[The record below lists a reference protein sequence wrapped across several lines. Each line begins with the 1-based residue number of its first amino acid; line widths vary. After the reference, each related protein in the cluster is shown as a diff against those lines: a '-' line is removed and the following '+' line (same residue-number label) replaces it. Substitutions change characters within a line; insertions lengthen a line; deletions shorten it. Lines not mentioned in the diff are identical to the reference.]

1 MNIYRRVAAV
11 YRPFLGP
18 IGGALLLL
26 LASIGLKVIS
36 PWPLGWIFNQ
46 FQARSESVLLPVLNQ
61 PAPFMQ
67 ALLWAVGAMI
77 AIQLLWGLFNLFNN
91 YWLIEIG
98 LRALLRLRT
107 EIFARLQ
114 YLPLQF
120 HDYRQGGD
128 SSFRVAY
135 DTQAI
140 QTFFNRG
147 FVSIV
152 SSGLMLLGFLAA
164 MLAKSPFL
172 TLVSFSVIPF
182 LLLAIYI
189 FAHRVRRDSA
199 DVQARESGVL
209 TRVTE
214 ALGAIRVV
222 HAYGREECEIK
233 RFEQEAEG
241 SLTANR
247 RLTVT
252 QVSSSLVVGLITTA
266 GTAALIYFGAGEV
279 AAGRLQSGDLLV
291 FITYLT
297 MFYQPLEQLSY
308 TVWAME
314 GAAAGATRVFEVLDA
329 RDDVPESP
337 TARPFRPGS
346 GRIELE
352 DVSFA
357 YEPGR
362 PVLDRLSLTIEPGT
376 TAALVGGTGAGK
388 TTILSLIP
396 RFYDPASGT
405 VRIDGQDIRTV
416 TKASLRASLS
426 LVLQETLLL
435 NGTIRDNIA
444 YSRPGARQD
453 EIEAAARAAQAHEFI
468 ASLPRGYDTEVGER
482 GVRLS
487 GGQRQRIGIARAF
500 LRNAPILLLDE
511 PTSALDLKT
520 EAELMGALKSLM
532 AGRTTLIVTHRL
544 ATVHDVGRIYVLEKG
559 RVAESGTGP
568 ELLSRPGPYHHLWHS
583 AIKQ

>member
-1 MNIYRRVAAV
+1 MNVYRRVARV

-18 IGGALLLL
+18 ICGALALLLVT
-26 LASIGLKVIS
+26 IGLKVIS

-46 FQARSESVLLPVLNQ
+46 FEARSETVLLPVLQ
-61 PAPFMQ
+61 RPAPFME
-67 ALLWAVGAMI
+67 ALVWAVGLMVAV
-77 AIQLLWGLFNLFNN
+77 QLLWGVFNLLNN
-91 YWLIEIG
+91 YWLVEIG

-152 SSGLMLLGFLAA
+152 SSGLMLLGFLGA
-164 MLAKSPFL
+164 MASKSLFL

-182 LLLAIYI
+182 LLLAIYV
-189 FAHRVRRDSA
+189 FAHRVRTESA

-209 TRVTE
+209 ARVTE

-222 HAYGREECEIK
+222 HAYGREECEIQ

-247 RLTVT
+247 KLTLT
-252 QVSSSLVVGLITTA
+252 QVSSSLVVGLITTL

-279 AAGRLQSGDLLV
+279 AAGRLGPGDLLV

-314 GAAAGATRVFEVLDA
+314 GATAGANRVFEVLDA
-329 RDDVPESP
+329 RDDVPEAP
-337 TARPFRPGS
+337 EAREFRPGP

-352 DVSFA
+352 RVSFA
-357 YEPGR
+357 YEPDR
-362 PVLDRLSLTIEPGT
+362 PVLDGLSLVVEPGT

-396 RFYDPASGT
+396 RFYDPVTGV
-405 VRIDGQDIRTV
+405 VRIDGQDVREV
-416 TKASLRASLS
+416 KKASLRGAMSI
-426 LVLQETLLL
+426 VLQETLLL

-444 YSRPGARQD
+444 YSRPGARQQ

-468 ASLPRGYDTEVGER
+468 CGLPRGYETEVGER

-520 EAELMGALKSLM
+520 ESELMEALRALM

-544 ATVHDVGRIYVLEKG
+544 STVHELGRIYVLERG
-559 RVAESGTGP
+559 RLAESGTGP
-568 ELLSRPGPYHHLWHS
+568 ELLAAGGAYHRLWH
-583 AIKQ
+583 AARR